1 MSEIELR
8 ITEIISNQDWAA
20 DPDMVAV
27 TVNIDQA
34 PVAIVSQIRTM
45 LRLTQS

>member
-1 MSEIELR
+1 M
-8 ITEIISNQDWAA
+8 TEAMLDSQLAA
-20 DPDMVAV
+20 LEEPGDAV